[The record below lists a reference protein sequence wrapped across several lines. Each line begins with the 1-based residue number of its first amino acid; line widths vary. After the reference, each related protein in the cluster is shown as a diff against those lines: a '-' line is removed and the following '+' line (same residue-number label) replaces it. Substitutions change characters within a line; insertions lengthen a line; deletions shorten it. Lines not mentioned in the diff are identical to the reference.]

1 MRVQTFRSVPFSDV
15 LARLEAHPDNTKMDP
30 RVDIPT
36 LVEHFSSWN
45 DLAFGTDIHFLVRWD
60 DMMEDL
66 AACFAELGWLP
77 FDANHVF
84 PADTFTYNPP
94 TFVDLEG

>member
-1 MRVQTFRSVPFSDV
+1 MQFQILRSVAFTDV
-15 LARLEAHPDNTKMDP
+15 LSRLPDGVDHHRMMDWLGERLYVSSYSATFP
-30 RVDIPT
+30 CRSLT
-36 LVEHFSSWN
+36 LVP
-45 DLAFGTDIHFLVRWD
+45 WD
-60 DMMEDL
+60 DVMSDL
-66 AACFAELGWLP
+66 EECFAELGWLP